1 MNALDATVAE
11 ASLLTTKMRSLGIEE
26 RVTAANVCGT
36 SHIVYVLAGTAK
48 AASISPIVPD
58 LASALAVHRKSVV
71 QMRLRTQ
78 PSMALEVNH
87 SAPKPLSWR
96 NCTMSSGPGQMT
108 MGRSYDGPTPSDY
121 RTSFARHPHI
131 LIVGQTGSGKS
142 NLLVGALL
150 TLAWNSAPEKCRW
163 HMIDLK
169 NEDLQPLAKLPH
181 VASFATGQT
190 AARESVRKFDALLR
204 ARTEH
209 RPGAYPS
216 ATAPRHILII
226 DELAHLDD
234 VEDLEE
240 ILSMGRS
247 KFLNILAATQTPTQ
261 RLIGAKQNYALR
273 MCGAVVDAQTAALAT
288 GRRGSGAEAL
298 PRPGQFLAVGATTER
313 VTTYHW
319 PAPAVGAMVK
329 AICSRWGELPPEAAR
344 REEEAQPW
352 DAEDAQQDVQS
363 FGAEDDSAAQL
374 CSTVKWPISE
384 RALNDAEVAEVRRL
398 KECGWTQNAITILVY
413 GAKNKARNRMVKI
426 ALEGEDAE

>member
-1 MNALDATVAE
+1 MNAHEE
-11 ASLLTTKMRSLGIEE
+11 ASLLTTKMRQLGIEE

-96 NCTMSSGPGQMT
+96 NCTMGARPGQMT

-142 NLLVGALL
+142 NLLVGALM

-190 AARESVRKFDALLR
+190 AARESVRRFDALLR
-204 ARTEH
+204 ARTEN
-209 RPGAYPS
+209 RPGE
-216 ATAPRHILII
+216 H
-226 DELAHLDD
+226 
-234 VEDLEE
+234 
-240 ILSMGRS
+240 
-247 KFLNILAATQTPTQ
+247 
-261 RLIGAKQNYALR
+261 
-273 MCGAVVDAQTAALAT
+273 
-288 GRRGSGAEAL
+288 RRDTS
-298 PRPGQFLAVGATTER
+298 
-313 VTTYHW
+313 
-319 PAPAVGAMVK
+319 
-329 AICSRWGELPPEAAR
+329 
-344 REEEAQPW
+344 
-352 DAEDAQQDVQS
+352 
-363 FGAEDDSAAQL
+363 
-374 CSTVKWPISE
+374 
-384 RALNDAEVAEVRRL
+384 
-398 KECGWTQNAITILVY
+398 
-413 GAKNKARNRMVKI
+413 
-426 ALEGEDAE
+426 

>member
-96 NCTMSSGPGQMT
+96 NCTMGARPGQMT

-190 AARESVRKFDALLR
+190 AARESVRRFDALLR
-204 ARTEH
+204 ARTEN
-209 RPGAYPS
+209 RPGEHPS
-216 ATAPRHILII
+216 AAAPRHILII

-313 VTTYHW
+313 LTTYHW

-329 AICSRWGELPPEAAR
+329 AICSRWGELPPEAAQKEEEEQ
-344 REEEAQPW
+344 EEEAQPW
-352 DAEDAQQDVQS
+352 DAEQD
-363 FGAEDDSAAQL
+363 AEDDSAAQQ
-374 CSTVKWPISE
+374 CSTVKWPIRE
-384 RALNDAEVAEVRRL
+384 RALEDAEVAEVRRL
-398 KECGWTQNAITILVY
+398 KRDGWTQNEITTLVY
-413 GAKNKARNRMVKI
+413 GAKNKDRNRLIKM

>member
-1 MNALDATVAE
+1 MNAHDE
-11 ASLLTTKMRSLGIEE
+11 ASLLTTKLRSLGIEE
-26 RVTAANVCGT
+26 RVIAANVCGT
-36 SHIVYVLAGTAK
+36 SHIVYVLAGTAR
-48 AASISPIVPD
+48 AASILPIVPD
-58 LASALAVHRKSVV
+58 LASALAVHRKAAV

-96 NCTMSSGPGQMT
+96 NCTMGARPGQMT
-108 MGRSYDGPTPSDY
+108 MGRSYDGPTPCDY
-121 RTSFARHPHI
+121 RTSFAQHPHI

-163 HMIDLK
+163 HIIDLK

-181 VASFATGQT
+181 VASFATGQA
-190 AARESVRKFDALLR
+190 AARESVRRFDTLLR
-204 ARTEH
+204 SRTEN
-209 RPGAYPS
+209 RPGEHPS
-216 ATAPRHILII
+216 AAAPRHILVI

-247 KFLNILAATQTPTQ
+247 KLLNILAATQTPTQ

-298 PRPGQFLAVGATTER
+298 PRPGQFLAVGAATER
-313 VTTYHW
+313 LTTYHW
-319 PAPAVGAMVK
+319 PSSAVDMMVK
-329 AICSRWGELPPEAAR
+329 AICSRWGELPPEAVQHPAVQQDEDAR
-344 REEEAQPW
+344 RF
-352 DAEDAQQDVQS
+352 DAGEKSHQRN
-363 FGAEDDSAAQL
+363 DSAAQQRR
-374 CSTVKWPISE
+374 STVTWPIQT
-384 RALNDAEVAEVRRL
+384 RPLDDAEAMEVRRM
-398 KECGWTQNAITILVY
+398 KRDGWTQNEITTLVY
-413 GAKNKARNRMVKI
+413 GAKNSDRNRLIRM
-426 ALEGEDAE
+426 AMEGEDVE